1 MEQPGPSGGCG
12 RLADPPRDVQV
23 TIIRA
28 PRGRAAR
35 AGVEL
40 PVRAVVTLVLL
51 VAAVAAVLSST
62 PDSRAKPARAAT
74 AVPIAAGGAVRTP
87 AAAAV
92 YRFPLGCLG
101 ASLSAGAVASDA
113 AGRAG
118 PCWRY
123 GVFLTAVLRQSHGVW
138 RLGLEAVSRSCPRI
152 SLPASVRAQLVA
164 CRRQGAASPARP
176 GPKSPKRPAAP
187 PSRG

>member
-1 MEQPGPSGGCG
+1 MEQPGPRGGCS

-35 AGVEL
+35 AGIGL
-40 PVRAVVTLVLL
+40 PARAVVTVVLL
-51 VAAVAAVLSST
+51 VAAVAAVISST
-62 PDSRAKPARAAT
+62 SQMRGRPARAGVRAPLAT
-74 AVPIAAGGAVRTP
+74 SAVGRPP
-87 AAAAV
+87 ATAAV

-101 ASLSAGAVASDA
+101 ASLSAGAVASA

-138 RLGLEAVSRSCPRI
+138 RLGLEAVSRTCPRI
-152 SLPASVRAQLVA
+152 SLPALVRAQLVA
-164 CRRQGAASPARP
+164 CQRQGAASQAPR
-176 GPKSPKRPAAP
+176 GPTPPRRPAAP

>member
-1 MEQPGPSGGCG
+1 M
-12 RLADPPRDVQV
+12 
-23 TIIRA
+23 
-28 PRGRAAR
+28 
-35 AGVEL
+35 
-40 PVRAVVTLVLL
+40 RAVVTVVLL
-51 VAAVAAVLSST
+51 VAAVAAVISST
-62 PDSRAKPARAAT
+62 PQKGAKPARADARAPLAAS
-74 AVPIAAGGAVRTP
+74 AVARPP

-101 ASLSAGAVASDA
+101 ATLSPGAAASDA

-123 GVFLTAVLRQSHGVW
+123 GVFLTAVLRESHGVW

-152 SLPASVRAQLVA
+152 SLPASVQVQLVA
-164 CRRQGAASPARP
+164 CRRQGAANQVRRGSTPPR
-176 GPKSPKRPAAP
+176 RPAAP